1 MVGAMQETVQT
12 KVPLYKELQ
21 DRLVEE
27 LAMGVYPVGE
37 RFPTEQELCA
47 RTGLGRHTVR
57 EALRMLQDAGLL
69 SRRAGVGTVVLAR
82 TAPKKYSYRVDSIE
96 NLTKYAEAT
105 VFEKLHEGLVTLHE
119 EFATSLGV
127 PTGSRWLRIAGLRRP
142 KKDELPLAWTEI
154 YIAQPYAAVRSRL
167 SITSR
172 PIYQQISDQ
181 FGFGISKV
189 EQQTSAV
196 MMPAEISEQL
206 SGMAGT
212 PALMERRRYWSDND
226 ELFEVS
232 VSFHPGERFSQ
243 TILLERET

>member
-1 MVGAMQETVQT
+1 MQETIQT

-21 DRLVEE
+21 ERLAEE

-37 RFPTEQELCA
+37 RFPTEQELCS

-57 EALRMLQDAGLL
+57 EALKMLQEAGLL
-69 SRRAGVGTVVLAR
+69 SRRAGAGTIVLAR
-82 TAPKKYSYRVDSIE
+82 TPSKKYSYRVDSIE
-96 NLTKYAEAT
+96 NLTRYAEAT
-105 VFEKLHEGLVTLHE
+105 IFEKRHEGLVTLHE
-119 EFATSLGV
+119 DFAASLEV
-127 PTGSRWLRIAGLRRP
+127 PKGSRWLRIAGLRRP
-142 KKDELPLAWTEI
+142 KDDEQPLAWTEI
-154 YIAQPYAAVRSRL
+154 YIAEPYAAVRDRPA
-167 SITSR
+167 ITSR
-172 PIYQQISDQ
+172 PIYQDISER

-196 MMPAEISEQL
+196 VMPEEMSEQL
-206 SGMAGT
+206 SELAGT

-232 VSFHPGERFSQ
+232 LSFHPGERFTQ